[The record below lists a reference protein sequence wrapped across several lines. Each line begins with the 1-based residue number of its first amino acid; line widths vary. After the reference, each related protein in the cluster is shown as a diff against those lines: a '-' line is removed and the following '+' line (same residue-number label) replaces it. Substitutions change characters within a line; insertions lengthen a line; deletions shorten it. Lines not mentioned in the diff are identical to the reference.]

1 MIHAAITA
9 VALSFCTT
17 ISTTDDTDAGAMIDP
32 GVDLTTIA
40 FDGGSVSEY
49 LDTISTLFERNGTP
63 ANIVLFPGTERV
75 ELPPLSFVASSP
87 GEALEVIA
95 DHVFTTPTG
104 VQVSIEHELIGVES
118 PVHRISGEEHQ
129 PRATRAR
136 TPGGSTVDE
145 IGASILSVPAARL
158 DAVLAI
164 SERALELVGLAERST
179 LVPVPE
185 QGLLL
190 VTGTNRGR
198 SLVED
203 IVFAVSQAGP
213 SAEPGSRSRQEADPD
228 RDPDPERVAIAK
240 AELTRIAKS
249 RRSESVDPGHRNVL
263 RSRFQQLLREIRQAS

>member
-17 ISTTDDTDAGAMIDP
+17 ISTTDDTDAGAMIEP
-32 GVDLTTIA
+32 GVDLKTIA
-40 FDGGSVSEY
+40 FDGGSVSDY
-49 LDTISTLFERNGTP
+49 IATISTLFETDGTP

-75 ELPPLSFVASSP
+75 QLPALAFVAASP
-87 GEALEVIA
+87 GEALDVIA
-95 DHVFTTPTG
+95 DHVFTTKAG

-118 PVHRISGEEHQ
+118 PVHRISGEEYQ

-136 TPGGSTVDE
+136 TPGGSSFDE
-145 IGASILSVPAARL
+145 IDASILAVPAARL

-190 VTGTNRGR
+190 VTGTSRGR

-203 IVFAVSQAGP
+203 IVFAVLQPRP
-213 SAEPGSRSRQEADPD
+213 SAESGKQSRGHPTATPNDP
-228 RDPDPERVAIAK
+228 ASLK
-240 AELTRIAKS
+240 AELTKVAKLRQAES
-249 RRSESVDPGHRNVL
+249 DDSGRRSPVQ
-263 RSRFQQLLREIRQAS
+263 SRFQQLIREIRQAS